1 MFFRKKKVTGVDDLE
16 LVELYQSSHDKHYVG
31 ELYQR
36 YSHLVYGLC
45 LGYFDDRETARDA
58 VLQLFEK
65 LFEQLKKHKPD
76 NFKVWLTFVARNH
89 CISEI
94 RKQKTRSGRQEEYL
108 KDEEALQEGME
119 EPGSSPVDAKELSL
133 QQLEAAVQQL
143 GEEQR
148 TCIELFYFKEKSY
161 KEICDLTGLS
171 DKQVKSHLQNGKRNL
186 KIMLTTRHEQP
197 HTH

>member
-1 MFFRKKKVTGVDDLE
+1 MFFRKKKVTGVNDLE
-16 LVELYQSSHDKHYVG
+16 LVELYQKSHDKYYVG

-36 YSHLVYGLC
+36 YSHLVFGLC
-45 LGYFDDRETARDA
+45 LGYFNDRETARDA

-76 NFKVWLTFVARNH
+76 NFKIWLTFVARNH

-94 RKQKTRSGRQEEYL
+94 RKQKTRSGRQDEYL
-108 KDEEALQEGME
+108 KDEQAVSEEEADAWENPVELREAGLQ
-119 EPGSSPVDAKELSL
+119 K
-133 QQLEAAVQQL
+133 LETAVQQL

-148 TCIELFYFKEKSY
+148 MCIDLFYFKEKSY
-161 KEICDLTGLS
+161 KEICDLTGFS
-171 DKQVKSHLQNGKRNL
+171 DKQVKSYLQNGKRNL
-186 KIMLTTRHEQP
+186 KIMLTGNHEHQ

>member
-1 MFFRKKKVTGVDDLE
+1 MFFRKKKVQGVDDLE
-16 LVELYQSSHDKHYVG
+16 LVALYQQSHDKQYVG

-36 YSHLVYGLC
+36 YSHLVFGLC
-45 LGYFDDRETARDA
+45 LGYFKDRETARDA

-65 LFEQLKKHKPD
+65 LFEQLKKHQPE
-76 NFKVWLTFVARNH
+76 NFKAWLTFVARNH

-94 RKQKTRSGRQEEYL
+94 RKQKTRSGRQDEYL
-108 KDEEALQEGME
+108 KDEEVLSETE
-119 EPGSSPVDAKELSL
+119 ESSDEPDPKELSL

-148 TCIELFYFKEKSY
+148 TCIELFFFKEKSY
-161 KEICDLTGLS
+161 KEICDLTGFS

-186 KIMLTTRHEQP
+186 KIMLSKDHEQA
-197 HTH
+197 HTHG

>member
-1 MFFRKKKVTGVDDLE
+1 MFFRKKKATGVDDLE
-16 LVELYQSSHDKHYVG
+16 LVALYQQSHDKYYVG
-31 ELYQR
+31 ELFQR
-36 YSHLVYGLC
+36 YSHLVFGLC
-45 LGYFDDRETARDA
+45 LGYFEDRELARDA

-65 LFEQLKKHKPD
+65 LFEQLKKHKPE

-94 RKQKTRSGRQEEYL
+94 RKMKTRTGRQEAYL
-108 KDEEALQEGME
+108 KDEQAAGEETGDGGDNPAELREAG
-119 EPGSSPVDAKELSL
+119 L
-133 QQLEAAVQQL
+133 QQLESAVQQL

-161 KEICDLTGLS
+161 KEICDLTGFS
-171 DKQVKSHLQNGKRNL
+171 EKQVKSYLQNGKRNL
-186 KIMLTTRHEQP
+186 KIMLTGNHEHQ